1 MFRTPFRG
9 ALLEVDPLHFPN
21 TGIPSAVSIHPVWLP
36 FCCLGFPEEG
46 LDIVACAPWKEGS
59 WPLPPAPA
67 RARVWISD
75 LPNAR
80 HSHSLALPFG
90 KQHLDGSAGVSF
102 LEASSWVS
110 LVRWE
115 REGVSHGLCV
125 SLPDLFPFV

>member
-9 ALLEVDPLHFPN
+9 ALLKVDPLHFPN
-21 TGIPSAVSIHPVWLP
+21 TGIPSAMSIHPVWLP
-36 FCCLGFPEEG
+36 FSSLGFPEEG

-59 WPLPPAPA
+59 GHPPSP
-67 RARVWISD
+67 RKGKGLD
-75 LPNAR
+75 LGPPQCQAFP
-80 HSHSLALPFG
+80 SLALPFG
-90 KQHLDGSAGVSF
+90 KQHLDGSAGVPF